1 MKKTTQRIQQLTF
14 IALFCALAYMCAE
27 ILPIKVMFLTLDF
40 KDAISVICGFFFGP
54 LAGLFCAV
62 AVPFVEF
69 ITNPDTGVYGLIM
82 NLLSSVVFV
91 SVSTVIYKYKK
102 TIFGAVLGLF
112 SAIFSVVAV
121 MMLANMLITPY
132 YMHIT
137 VDQVIEYIPKLF
149 LPFNTVKAVL
159 NGSIAMLLYKPIS
172 TLLKKTGAMRSRS
185 VSDGEQT
192 SAGASKMRSILV
204 AIMSCVVIALALFVI
219 FKVLGGQIDFK
230 REI

>member
-1 MKKTTQRIQQLTF
+1 MKKTTQRIQKLTF

-54 LAGLFCAV
+54 AAGLFCAV

-82 NLLSSVVFV
+82 NLLSSVTFV
-91 SVSTVIYKYKK
+91 AVSTLIYKYKK
-102 TIFGAVLGLF
+102 TIMGAVLGLI
-112 SAIFSVVAV
+112 SAAFSVVAV

-132 YMHIT
+132 YMNIT

-149 LPFNTVKAVL
+149 LPFNATKAIL

-172 TLLKKTGAMRSRS
+172 TLLKKTGVKATQAPR
-185 VSDGEQT
+185 DEQT
-192 SAGASKMRSILV
+192 VKASKVRSILV
-204 AIMSCVVIALALFVI
+204 ASVSCAVIVLAFFVI
-219 FKVLGGQIDFK
+219 FEVLGGQIIK
-230 REI
+230 